1 MFDSNRVKQD
11 FSKAAQQY
19 DQNASFQQHILLELL
34 EKVKPSLQEDTKILD
49 AGCGTGQLS
58 RILAEQDIIQFD
70 ISFQMCKIAAF
81 TSMAVNADIVSLPFA
96 DSTFDI
102 SFSSLV
108 FQWLNDAQAAV
119 KELERVTKPEGI
131 IAVSTLGEGTLQE
144 LRDSFTQIDSYP
156 HISPFIKSE
165 GWQRETVTEYMP
177 NLHAIIQKLKAVGA
191 SNKVAGRRKGMMT
204 RSQIEKLDAYY
215 RKHYANE
222 KGLRVTWEVLYAV
235 GKSGRFH
242 HFR

>member
-1 MFDSNRVKQD
+1 MFDSYRVKQD
-11 FSKAAQQY
+11 FSKVAQQY
-19 DQNASFQQHILLELL
+19 DQNASLQQQVLLKLL
-34 EKVKPSLQEDTKILD
+34 EKVKPSLQESTRILD

-58 RILAEQDIIQFD
+58 RILPDQDIIQFD
-70 ISFQMCKIAAF
+70 ISSQMCKIAAF
-81 TSMAVNADIVSLPFA
+81 TSPVVTADIAFLPFA
-96 DSTFDI
+96 DSAFDI
-102 SFSSLV
+102 SFSSLI
-108 FQWLNDAQAAV
+108 FQWLNDAKGAV
-119 KELERVTKPEGI
+119 KELERVTKPEGT
-131 IAVSTLGEGTLQE
+131 IAISTLGEGTLHE

-156 HISPFIKSE
+156 HISPFIKSD
-165 GWQRETVTEYMP
+165 GWQKETVVEYMP

-191 SNKVAGRRKGMMT
+191 SNKVTGRRKGLMT

-215 RKHYANE
+215 RKHYASE